1 MEIVQKKG
9 WCMMMLGMMIDNR
22 TGLPSTYW
30 MNGEG
35 ETNNYDGECGERS
48 DIMGFTD
55 DMVKELIEM
64 LHYQD
69 LVAYNRAIMEDARS
83 GNDSH
88 HYLDEFKATHEKS
101 PTPLHMIS
109 LYEFIVKG
117 HVYFAIERTDCII
130 AIYVGTDLTKPFKQ
144 RINRC
149 KAEGICTYSVTQ
161 KARTRQYPFRCSTC
175 FPGDD
180 SMVICEPC
188 AVKCHKGHNVFV
200 RTNSECRFEKSLM
213 FCDCG
218 DVLDCQCLK

>member
-1 MEIVQKKG
+1 MEIEQKKG
-9 WCMMMLGMMIDNR
+9 WCKMIGSWS
-22 TGLPSTYW
+22 GLPSTYW

-35 ETNNYDGECGERS
+35 VNGEGKRNNYDGECGES

-55 DMVKELIEM
+55 DMVKEFIEK

-69 LVAYNRAIMEDARS
+69 LDAYNRAIMEDAIS

-88 HYLDEFKATHEKS
+88 EFLDEFKATHEKS

-109 LYEFIVKG
+109 LYEFIMKG
-117 HVYFAIERTDCII
+117 HVYFAIERTECII

-175 FPGDD
+175 FPGND

-200 RTNSECRFEKSLM
+200 RTSSECRFEKSLM

-218 DVLDCQCLK
+218 DVLHCQCLK